1 MDLKNK
7 IIISKG
13 DITEL
18 KVDAIVNAANTDLKL
33 GAGVAGAI
41 RKNGGDSIQRECD
54 KIGSI
59 SLGEAVM
66 TGAGNLKSKFVI
78 HAAGMRPGA
87 GVTEE
92 SLNESTLNSLKRAE
106 ENGIKTIAFP
116 AIGTGVGGLSA
127 DICAEVMINAV
138 INHVGIAGSLIERV
152 YFVLFDD
159 RTYEIFSNKQ
169 ESLLKV
175 LNTGKTNEK
184 RLV

>member
-7 IIISKG
+7 IIILKG

-18 KVDAIVNAANTDLKL
+18 EVDAIVNAANTDLKL

-41 RKNGGDSIQRECD
+41 KKKGGDSIQRECD

-59 SLGEAVM
+59 SVGEAVI
-66 TGAGNLKSKFVI
+66 TGGGNLKSKFVI
-78 HAAGMRPGA
+78 HAAGMRPGE

-92 SLNESTLNSLKRAE
+92 SLYESTLNSLKRAE

-138 INHVGIAGSLIERV
+138 INHVDTVGSLIERV

-159 RTYEIFSNKQ
+159 RTYEIFSNKK